1 MQRKIATDSGR
12 ADSNGA
18 DGDEVNGDGAKNV
31 TAIWIDKDINIKQG
45 MDE

>member
-1 MQRKIATDSGR
+1 MQRRNTNDSDG
-12 ADSNGA
+12 ADSDEANG
-18 DGDEVNGDGAKNV
+18 NGAKNV